1 MRRMNKIKEM
11 EPNVITYSSVINA
24 YANKGNWQVRTIPMY
39 VIKNPQGTFMNQS
52 MHPLYSQG
60 AENVLRR
67 MQYQGVQP
75 NIITYNSLVTAYA
88 KEGNWQV
95 RRMHSYV

>member
-1 MRRMNKIKEM
+1 VKV
-11 EPNVITYSSVINA
+11 PNCHV
-24 YANKGNWQVRTIPMY
+24 
-39 VIKNPQGTFMNQS
+39 
-52 MHPLYSQG
+52 QG

-75 NIITYNSLVTAYA
+75 NIITYNSLITAYA

-95 RRMHSYV
+95 SHSA